1 MKEIISFFAQATQ
14 CNMGEQSATLQLP
27 LFKAFVVP
35 QDHIAKTKW
44 QISNSCMYEYMHP
57 HTCTHAHMLQ
67 TTCPPSQNKNRFK
80 KLGLHP
86 HLPVSTPCYL
96 RAQRTKMN

>member
-1 MKEIISFFAQATQ
+1 MKDIISFFAQATQ

-27 LFKAFVVP
+27 LFEAFGVP

-57 HTCTHAHMLQ
+57 HTYTHAHMVER
-67 TTCPPSQNKNRFK
+67 TCPPSQNKID
-80 KLGLHP
+80 HP

-96 RAQRTKMN
+96 RA